1 MDIPRSGQAQK
12 RRLKRTAFIVA
23 GTAVVLL
30 ITAFL
35 AKLEPAAPSVAAETL
50 MFDQV
55 KRGPMLRQVR
65 GPGTLVP
72 VEVRLISAPV
82 EGRVERIPALPGV
95 QVTPDTILL
104 EMNDPA
110 VEQSAFEAESQLKG
124 AQADYDN
131 LKAQLESQLLAQQS
145 QVTGAQSASDQ
156 AKLQVEADERLAKDG
171 LIPEL
176 NFKLSKLKNDQLVK
190 AARIEVDRFQQSKRS
205 AEAQL
210 AAQRARVA
218 QMSAMYDL
226 RRRQVESLKV
236 RANIP
241 GVLQDLP
248 VQVGQRVTP
257 GTVLARVARP
267 ENLKAELRVPEVLA
281 KDVVVGQKATID
293 TRIGN
298 STGSSTVPG
307 RVLRV
312 APSAQDGT
320 VIVDIALE
328 GPLPQ
333 GARPD
338 ISVDGTIEIERLDDV
353 LYVGRPA
360 YGQSNSKIEMFKVIN
375 NGKEAVR
382 VPVELGRVS
391 VNTVEVVK
399 GLQVGD
405 KVILSDTSAQDGY
418 DKIRLN

>member
-12 RRLKRTAFIVA
+12 RRLKRTAFGIAGLTVA
-23 GTAVVLL
+23 LL
-30 ITAFL
+30 ITAFVMR
-35 AKLEPAAPSVAAETL
+35 LEPAAPTVASETL
-50 MFDQV
+50 LFDQV

-72 VEVRLISAPV
+72 VEVLWISAPV

-95 QVTPDTILL
+95 QVTPDTVLL
-104 EMNDPA
+104 EMSDPTL
-110 VEQSAFEAESQLKG
+110 EQNAFEAESQLKG

-156 AKLQVEADERLAKDG
+156 AKLQVEADQRLAKDG

-176 NFKLSKLKNDQLVK
+176 NYKLSKLKSDQLTN
-190 AARIEVDRFQQSKRS
+190 AAKIEVDRYQQSKRA

-226 RRRQVESLKV
+226 RRRQVDSLKV
-236 RANIP
+236 RAGIP
-241 GVLQDLP
+241 GVLQELP

-267 ENLKAELRVPEVLA
+267 ENLKAELRVPEVQA
-281 KDVVVGQKATID
+281 KDVVAGQKASID
-293 TRIGN
+293 TRNGI
-298 STGSSTVPG
+298 VPG

-320 VIVDIALE
+320 VIVDVALE

-360 YGQSNSKIEMFKVIN
+360 YGSANSKIEMFKVVN

-382 VPVELGRVS
+382 VPVELGRIS
-391 VNTVEVVK
+391 VNSVEVVK

-405 KVILSDTSAQDGY
+405 KVILSDTSSQDGY

>member
-12 RRLKRTAFIVA
+12 RRLKRTALIVT

-35 AKLEPAAPSVAAETL
+35 AKLEPAAPTVQAETL
-50 MFDQV
+50 LFDQV

-72 VEVRLISAPV
+72 VEVRWVSAPV

-95 QVTPDTILL
+95 TVTPDTVLL
-104 EMNDPA
+104 EMTDPA

-131 LKAQLESQLLAQQS
+131 LKAQLENQLLAQQG
-145 QVTGAQSASDQ
+145 QVESAQSASEQ
-156 AKLQVEADERLAKDG
+156 AKLQKEADQRLAKDG
-171 LIPEL
+171 LIPDL
-176 NFKLSKLKNDQLVK
+176 NYKLSKLKSDQLEK
-190 AARIEVDRFQQSKRS
+190 AAKIEVDRFQQSKR
-205 AEAQL
+205 AADAQL
-210 AAQRARVA
+210 AAQRARVE
-218 QMSAMYDL
+218 QMRAMYDL
-226 RRRQVESLKV
+226 RRRQVNDLKV
-236 RANIP
+236 RAGIP
-241 GVLQDLP
+241 GVLQELP

-267 ENLKAELRVPEVLA
+267 ENLKAELRVPEVQA
-281 KDVVVGQKATID
+281 KDVVAGQKASID
-293 TRIGN
+293 TRNGI
-298 STGSSTVPG
+298 VPG

-320 VIVDIALE
+320 VIVDVALE

-375 NGKEAVR
+375 NGKEAIR

-418 DKIRLN
+418 NKIRLN

>member
-12 RRLKRTAFIVA
+12 RRLKRTAFIIA
-23 GTAVVLL
+23 GLAVVLL
-30 ITAFL
+30 ITAFVYR
-35 AKLEPAAPSVAAETL
+35 LEPAAPTVASETL
-50 MFDQV
+50 LFDQV

-72 VEVRLISAPV
+72 VDVLLISAPV

-95 QVTPDTILL
+95 QVTPDTVLL
-104 EMNDPA
+104 EMTDPA

-131 LKAQLESQLLAQQS
+131 IKAQLESQLLAQQS
-145 QVTGAQSASDQ
+145 QVTAAQSASDQ
-156 AKLQVEADERLAKDG
+156 AKLQVEADERLAREG

-176 NFKLSKLKNDQLVK
+176 NFKLSKLKNDQLLK
-190 AARIEVDRFQQSKRS
+190 AAKIEVDRFQQSKRA

-218 QMSAMYDL
+218 QMNAMYDL

-236 RANIP
+236 RAGIP
-241 GVLQDLP
+241 GVLQELP
-248 VQVGQRVTP
+248 VQVGQRVSA

-281 KDVVVGQKATID
+281 KDVLAGQSASID
-293 TRIGN
+293 TRNGI
-298 STGSSTVPG
+298 VPG

-320 VIVDIALE
+320 VIVDIVLE
-328 GPLPQ
+328 GPLPK

-360 YGQSNSKIEMFKVIN
+360 YGQANSKIEMFKVSKD
-375 NGKEAVR
+375 GKEAVR

-405 KVILSDTSAQDGY
+405 KVILSDTSAQDGF